1 MVPHI
6 VPTGFRNCWMARF
19 QQAQMPKTPPGSF
32 RSCCRGSTARSEPQK
47 RHILFLHKLL
57 DGTRFQQAQRP
68 KTLLAA
74 SGPVAVAP
82 LLETKGAPTGFRNCW
97 MALFQQA
104 RMPKTRAGK
113 LPLLEAKHQNAAAH
127 CFYWV
132 FETAGWHV
140 SSRPKCLKSH
150 LADTHCFYKVLKSR

>member
-1 MVPHI
+1 M
-6 VPTGFRNCWMARF
+6 TRF
-19 QQAQMPKTPPGSF
+19 QQAQMPKQLQALLCLRCWKQGPKT
-32 RSCCRGSTARSEPQK
+32 RRSEPYTSSLPTACPCNFK
-47 RHILFLHKLL
+47 
-57 DGTRFQQAQRP
+57 P
-68 KTLLAA
+68 KCPKPLLAA

-104 RMPKTRAGK
+104 RMPKTRASK

-140 SSRPKCLKSH
+140 CSRLECLKPL
-150 LADTHCFYKVLKSR
+150 LAASGLQSPLLYSTQTLLEL